1 MKTVITGTL
10 HQGDFD
16 SLKQIMRDQ
25 SSCRR
30 YAYQRIHKN
39 GLSKTNDVVKACKP
53 LYMDRLNQRYIQDA
67 VLRAKTVRQEH
78 CLFGGK
84 KNWRRLLS
92 GLITKDQWHEI
103 RNSELY
109 SRGDRTKKGNPNI
122 RVLRVPDGYRLR
134 IGLSK
139 PREFLT
145 FKLYIAE
152 KFQQDFDLYGDCYDV
167 RIKLKAGKFYV
178 YIGLDIPDVTPIYG
192 FSSGA
197 IGIDTNPDGLAVVE
211 TDKSGNMIRHRY
223 LGSQRILF
231 ARHDK
236 RKHDIEALAVQVVNQ
251 AVLAEKGLVIEDLK
265 FNNKKPLRSKKFNR
279 MRHNFIYSQLL
290 QAVERRALKDGVEVK
305 KINPAFTSIAGIL
318 KYQDMYSLN
327 PHTAAALV
335 IARRGMGIC
344 EKVKVKVSPSLS
356 GMPVPQDGVKSKD
369 KQDPPKKST
378 LNLAGRG
385 VQIALTEKAYS
396 YFRHLY
402 RVLEVKPPA
411 VTPPCLSPP

>member
-1 MKTVITGTL
+1 MKTVITGTI

-16 SLKQIMRDQ
+16 TLKQIMRDQ

-39 GLSKTNDVVKACKP
+39 GIAKANDVVKTCKSM
-53 LYMDRLNQRYIQDA
+53 YMDNLNQRYIQDA
-67 VLRAKTVRQEH
+67 VLRAKAVRQDH

-84 KNWRRLLS
+84 KNWRKLLS

-103 RNSELY
+103 RDSELY

-122 RVLRVPDGYRLR
+122 RVLRTLDGYRLR

-145 FKLYIAE
+145 FKLYIPE
-152 KFQQDFDLYGDCYDV
+152 KFQQDFDLHDECYDV
-167 RIKLKAGKFYV
+167 RIKLKSGKFYV
-178 YIGLDIPDVTPIYG
+178 YIGLDIPDVAPIYG
-192 FSSGA
+192 FSNGA
-197 IGIDTNPDGLAVVE
+197 LGIDTNPDGLAVVE
-211 TDKSGNMIRHRY
+211 VDRDGNMTRHQY
-223 LGSQRILF
+223 IGSQRILF
-231 ARHDK
+231 ARSDK
-236 RKHDIEALAVQVVNQ
+236 RKHDIEALAMQVVNQ
-251 AVLAEKGLVIEDLK
+251 AVQAEKGLIIEDLK
-265 FNNKKPLRSKKFNR
+265 FNDKKPSKCRKFNR

-290 QAVERRALKDGVEVK
+290 QAIERRALKDGVEVK
-305 KINPAFTSIAGIL
+305 KINPAFTSISGIL

-327 PHTAAALV
+327 RHTSAALV

-344 EKVKVKVSPSLS
+344 EKIRVRVDS
-356 GMPVPQDGVKSKD
+356 GENEK
-369 KQDPPKKST
+369 

-385 VQIALTEKAYS
+385 FKIALTKKAYS

-402 RVLEVKPPA
+402 RVLEVKSPGLTA
-411 VTPPCLSPP
+411 PCLNST